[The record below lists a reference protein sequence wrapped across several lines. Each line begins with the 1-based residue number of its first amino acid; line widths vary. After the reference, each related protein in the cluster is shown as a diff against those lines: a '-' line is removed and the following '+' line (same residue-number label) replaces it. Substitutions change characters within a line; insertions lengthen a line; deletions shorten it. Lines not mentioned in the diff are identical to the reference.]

1 MDQEREPLFN
11 APWPALLAAVAILG
25 SYLLQGRVLPLAVY
39 EGFGFLPSDPSQGR
53 WWTTLTVNFVHG
65 GLAHAAMNAVG
76 ALAFGAASAR
86 YFGLGLRGGL
96 VFFGFYF
103 LSGVASTL
111 GYGLL
116 HRQDTTLLVGASGA
130 VSGLFGGAA
139 RLLAGRGVP
148 GPLLSQPVLGMSA
161 AWVIANLLIGFLGL
175 WPGAAGAAV
184 AWEAHVFG
192 YAAGLLLIGP
202 FGRLAGAP
210 ISR

>member
-11 APWPALLAAVAILG
+11 APWPALVAALAILG
-25 SYLLQGRVLPLAVY
+25 SWFLQGRVFPLAVY
-39 EGFGFLPSDPSQGR
+39 EGFGFLPSDPANGR
-53 WWTTLTVNFVHG
+53 WWTLLTVNFVHQ
-65 GLAHAAMNAVG
+65 GLAHAVMNAVG
-76 ALAFGAASAR
+76 ALAFGAAVAR

-96 VFFGFYF
+96 AFCGFYL

-116 HRQDTTLLVGASGA
+116 HRSETTLLIGASGA

-139 RLLAGRGVP
+139 RLLAGQGLP
-148 GPLLSQPVLGMSA
+148 GPLLSRPVLGMSA
-161 AWVIANLLIGFLGL
+161 AWIIANILVGFLGL

-184 AWEAHVFG
+184 AWEAHLFG

-202 FGRLAGAP
+202 CGRLAGAP
-210 ISR
+210 LSR

>member
-1 MDQEREPLFN
+1 MNQEREPLFN

-53 WWTTLTVNFVHG
+53 WWTTVTVNFVHG
-65 GLAHAAMNAVG
+65 GLAHAVMNAVG
-76 ALAFGAASAR
+76 ALAFGAAAAR

-96 VFFGFYF
+96 VFFGFFF
-103 LSGVASTL
+103 LSGAASTL

-116 HRQDTTLLVGASGA
+116 HRQDATLLVGASGA

-148 GPLLSQPVLGMSA
+148 GPLFSQPVLGMSA
-161 AWVIANLLIGFLGL
+161 AWVIANLLIGLFGL

-184 AWEAHVFG
+184 AWEAHLFG